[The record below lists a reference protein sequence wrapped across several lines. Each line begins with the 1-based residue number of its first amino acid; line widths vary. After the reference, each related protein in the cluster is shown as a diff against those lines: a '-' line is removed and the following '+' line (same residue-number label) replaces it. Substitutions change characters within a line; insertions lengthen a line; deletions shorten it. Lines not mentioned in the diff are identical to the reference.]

1 MLMYGLQCA
10 AAIWWSA
17 EANCAQTTH
26 SVWLSHKH
34 KHTYTCTQSFELY
47 TEMILRYNTL
57 ALVFLSLIVLY
68 LTQALPGGSEGL
80 GWIYSPWRCQ
90 GRKVKVPIS
99 GCSRKF
105 MWTRHALLARITFK
119 VFYMKNTH
127 NRCISHVQQGPPPF
141 DLNQAPIFWLV
152 PKAVSQRQ
160 QLFNMVSV
168 MMYRV
173 LADSFCD
180 LRKGF

>member
-17 EANCAQTTH
+17 EPIALRPHMVFGCLT
-26 SVWLSHKH
+26 H
-34 KHTYTCTQSFELY
+34 KHTYTCMHSFELC
-47 TEMILRYNTL
+47 TEIILRYNTV

-90 GRKVKVPIS
+90 GRKVKDPIS

-105 MWTRHALLARITFK
+105 MWTRHAPLARITSK

-180 LRKGF
+180 LRKGS